1 MRYSAFAGVAAF
13 DDTPGLVTTPLQL
26 VTECHTVS
34 PSVSTLNIA
43 SRALSGTWCTRGKG
57 CGCWLEA
64 QTMDELFKICPKL
77 LTVLIFTKLLSPI
90 THSFEQNLTN

>member
-34 PSVSTLNIA
+34 LSVTKCLNTKYCLTSSQRDLVH
-43 SRALSGTWCTRGKG
+43 SRQGLWMLAGSANNG
-57 CGCWLEA
+57 
-64 QTMDELFKICPKL
+64 
-77 LTVLIFTKLLSPI
+77 
-90 THSFEQNLTN
+90 